1 MVETMLG
8 KRSLI
13 CFCLF
18 ISLIG
23 IPLSIQA
30 LSEADLYQA
39 MVPVNSQTDSERQ
52 KILPEAMT
60 QVLIKLSGNPRL
72 ADNVNIRSYL
82 TQAPRYI
89 QQYRYGSLPNLKS
102 VLFVTFNSSAID
114 NILQKLGQK
123 KWVSERPVVLVWLA
137 TEANANHVTIDESDK
152 IGQLIK
158 LNAQQRGITCIFPAY
173 DLEDMQQVSVNDLWA
188 PNPSPILKTAQRYQ
202 ADKLLIGRVTQANSQ
217 SWSAQWQLGNAEQWQ
232 TINASGTNL
241 NEVIQQGMDQ
251 ILLQLV
257 SNDVSPNTGNAPKQ
271 KIEIIVN
278 RVTGLADYQKVQDF
292 LQNLPAV
299 LSVQVLNVG
308 ADQLTF
314 NIATQG
320 TEEDLILAI
329 EQGKLLT
336 ALPKTDQNVLEYEL
350 SL

>member
-1 MVETMLG
+1 M
-8 KRSLI
+8 
-13 CFCLF
+13 
-18 ISLIG
+18 
-23 IPLSIQA
+23 
-30 LSEADLYQA
+30 
-39 MVPVNSQTDSERQ
+39 
-52 KILPEAMT
+52 
-60 QVLIKLSGNPRL
+60 
-72 ADNVNIRSYL
+72 
-82 TQAPRYI
+82 
-89 QQYRYGSLPNLKS
+89 
-102 VLFVTFNSSAID
+102 
-114 NILQKLGQK
+114 QKLGQK

-336 ALPKTDQNVLEYEL
+336 ALPKTDQNVLEYEIGRAHV
-350 SL
+350 